1 MTMTVAELMPTPDL
15 LTRMEAV
22 AVELAT
28 IGGREILATL
38 GSLMAVQYKG
48 DDNAI
53 ALMRD
58 PVSEVDGRV
67 EAKIR
72 SHLADYFP
80 DHGIIGEEMAIQS
93 ARDSDFVWA
102 VDPIDG
108 TSNFINGFPLF
119 ASSVGVLYRGVPV
132 VGALWCSTS
141 HLLTPGVYHS
151 GGGAGL
157 QFEGEQVSRMLNPAV
172 RKRLAG
178 DPHGQSGI
186 GPWDGRKT
194 GSAAIEC
201 AFVAAGLLQV
211 ARFATPN
218 IWDVAGGIALARA
231 SGASAFQ
238 DEDGNW
244 EPFASFGDQLAQMAQ
259 WRRPLILGT
268 SEDAARMIDLQ
279 RADAQDR
286 GRRI

>member
-1 MTMTVAELMPTPDL
+1 MTVAEPMPTPDL
-15 LTRMEAV
+15 LARMEAV

-58 PVSEVDGRV
+58 PVSEVDSRV
-67 EAKIR
+67 EAMIR
-72 SHLADYFP
+72 SHLADHFP
-80 DHGIIGEEMAIQS
+80 DHGIIGEEMAVQ
-93 ARDSDFVWA
+93 AGLGSDFVWA

-141 HLLTPGVYHS
+141 HLLTPGVYHC
-151 GGGAGL
+151 GGTAGL
-157 QFEGEQVSRMLNPAV
+157 RFDGEPVSRLPNPAV

-178 DPHGQSGI
+178 DPHGQSGV

-218 IWDVAGGIALARA
+218 IWDVAGGIALAHA
-231 SGASAFQ
+231 SGASVFQ
-238 DEDGNW
+238 KEDGNW
-244 EPFASFGDQLAQMAQ
+244 SPFASFGDQLAQMAQ

-268 SEDAARMIDLQ
+268 PEDAARMTDIQ

-286 GRRI
+286 SRRI

>member
-1 MTMTVAELMPTPDL
+1 MTPAEPMPTPDL
-15 LTRMEAV
+15 LARMEAV

-28 IGGREILATL
+28 IGGREIMATL
-38 GSLMAVQYKG
+38 GSLIAVDYKG

-58 PVSEVDGRV
+58 PVSEVDSRV

-72 SHLADYFP
+72 SHLASYFP
-80 DHGIIGEEMAIQS
+80 DHGIIGEEMAIQP

-132 VGALWCSTS
+132 VGASWCSTS
-141 HLLTPGVYHS
+141 HLLAPGVYHS
-151 GGGAGL
+151 GGAGL
-157 QFEGEQVSRMLNPAV
+157 QFEGEHVSRMPNPAV

-178 DPHGQSGI
+178 DPHGQSRI
-186 GPWDGRKT
+186 GPWDARKT

-231 SGASAFQ
+231 SGALVFQ
-238 DEDGNW
+238 GEDGNW
-244 EPFASFGDQLAQMAQ
+244 APFASFGGQLAQMAQ
-259 WRRPLILGT
+259 WRQPLVLGT
-268 SEDAARMIDLQ
+268 PEDAARMIDLQ
-279 RADAQDR
+279 RADAQDQCR
-286 GRRI
+286 VL

>member
-1 MTMTVAELMPTPDL
+1 MTPAELLPTPDL
-15 LTRMEAV
+15 LARMEAV

-28 IGGREILATL
+28 IGGREIMATL

-48 DDNAI
+48 DDDAI

-67 EAKIR
+67 EAMIR
-72 SHLADYFP
+72 NQLAQHFP
-80 DHGIIGEEMAIQS
+80 DHGIIGEEMAIHPGL
-93 ARDSDFVWA
+93 DNDFVWA

-132 VGALWCSTS
+132 VGALWCSTT
-141 HLLTPGVYHS
+141 HLLTPGVYHCGGS
-151 GGGAGL
+151 GGLRFDGA
-157 QFEGEQVSRMLNPAV
+157 QMSRMPNPAV

-178 DPHGQSGI
+178 DPHGQSDA

-211 ARFATPN
+211 ARFAAPN
-218 IWDVAGGIALARA
+218 IWDVAGGTALARA
-231 SGASAFQ
+231 SGACVFQ
-238 DEDGNW
+238 EEDGNW
-244 EPFASFGDQLAQMAQ
+244 VPFNSFGGQLAQMAR
-259 WRRPLILGT
+259 WRRPLILGKP
-268 SEDAARMIDLQ
+268 EDAVRMTDIQ
-279 RADAQDR
+279 RADAQDQSQQ
-286 GRRI
+286 I

>member
-1 MTMTVAELMPTPDL
+1 MAAAEPVPTPDL
-15 LTRMEAV
+15 LARMEAV
-22 AVELAT
+22 AVELAA

-38 GSLMAVQYKG
+38 GSRLAVQYKG
-48 DDNAI
+48 DDDAI
-53 ALMRD
+53 ALLRD
-58 PVSEVDGRV
+58 PVSEVDSRV
-67 EAKIR
+67 EAMIR
-72 SHLADYFP
+72 RHLADHFP
-80 DHGIIGEEMAIQS
+80 DHGIIGEEMAVQPGLDS
-93 ARDSDFVWA
+93 AFVWA

-132 VGALWCSTS
+132 AGALWCSTS
-141 HLLTPGVYHS
+141 HLLTPGIYHC

-157 QFEGEQVSRMLNPAV
+157 RFEGEQVSCMPNPAV

-178 DPHGQSGI
+178 DPHGQSGA

-231 SGASAFQ
+231 SGSSVFQ
-238 DEDGNW
+238 KDDREW
-244 EPFASFGDQLAQMAQ
+244 TSFVSFGEQLAQMAQ
-259 WRRPLILGT
+259 WRHPLILGT
-268 SEDAARMIDLQ
+268 PEDAAHMIDIQ
-279 RADAQDR
+279 HADDR
-286 GRRI
+286 D

>member
-1 MTMTVAELMPTPDL
+1 MTVAEPMPTPDL
-15 LTRMEAV
+15 LARMEAV

-58 PVSEVDGRV
+58 PVSEVDSRV
-67 EAKIR
+67 EAMIR
-72 SHLADYFP
+72 SHLADHFP
-80 DHGIIGEEMAIQS
+80 DHGIIGEEMAVQ
-93 ARDSDFVWA
+93 AGLGSDFVWA
-102 VDPIDG
+102 IDPIDG

-141 HLLTPGVYHS
+141 HLLTPGVYHC
-151 GGGAGL
+151 GGTAGL
-157 QFEGEQVSRMLNPAV
+157 RFEGEPVSRLPNPAV

-178 DPHGQSGI
+178 DPHGQFGV

-218 IWDVAGGIALARA
+218 IWDVAGGIALAHA
-231 SGASAFQ
+231 SGASVFQ
-238 DEDGNW
+238 KEDGNW
-244 EPFASFGDQLAQMAQ
+244 SPFASFGDQLAQMAQ

-268 SEDAARMIDLQ
+268 PEDAARMTDIQ

-286 GRRI
+286 SRRI

>member
-1 MTMTVAELMPTPDL
+1 MTVAEPMPTPDL
-15 LTRMEAV
+15 LARMEAV

-58 PVSEVDGRV
+58 PVSEVDSRV
-67 EAKIR
+67 EAMIR
-72 SHLADYFP
+72 SHLADHFP
-80 DHGIIGEEMAIQS
+80 DHGIIGEEMAVQ
-93 ARDSDFVWA
+93 AGLGSDFVWA

-141 HLLTPGVYHS
+141 HLLTPGVYHC
-151 GGGAGL
+151 GGTAGL
-157 QFEGEQVSRMLNPAV
+157 RFEGEPVSRLPNPAV

-178 DPHGQSGI
+178 DPHGQSGV

-211 ARFATPN
+211 ARFATSN
-218 IWDVAGGIALARA
+218 IWDVAGGIALAHA
-231 SGASAFQ
+231 SGASVFQ
-238 DEDGNW
+238 KEDGNW
-244 EPFASFGDQLAQMAQ
+244 SPFASFGDQLAQMAQ

-268 SEDAARMIDLQ
+268 PEDAARMTDIQ

-286 GRRI
+286 SRRI

>member
-1 MTMTVAELMPTPDL
+1 
-15 LTRMEAV
+15 
-22 AVELAT
+22 
-28 IGGREILATL
+28 
-38 GSLMAVQYKG
+38 
-48 DDNAI
+48 
-53 ALMRD
+53 MRD
-58 PVSEVDGRV
+58 PVSEVDNRV
-67 EAKIR
+67 EAMIR
-72 SHLADYFP
+72 SHLADHFP
-80 DHGIIGEEMAIQS
+80 DHGIIGEEMAIQPG
-93 ARDSDFVWA
+93 RDSDFVWA

-108 TSNFINGFPLF
+108 TSNFINCFPLF

-157 QFEGEQVSRMLNPAV
+157 RFEGEQVSRMPNPAV

-178 DPHGQSGI
+178 DPDGQSGI

-231 SGASAFQ
+231 SNASVFQ
-238 DEDGNW
+238 EEDGNW
-244 EPFASFGDQLAQMAQ
+244 APFASFGVQLAQMAQ
-259 WRRPLILGT
+259 WRHPLILGT
-268 SEDAARMIDLQ
+268 PEDAARMTDIQ
-279 RADAQDR
+279 RADAQHR

>member
-1 MTMTVAELMPTPDL
+1 MTVAKPMPTPDL
-15 LTRMEAV
+15 LARMEAV

-58 PVSEVDGRV
+58 PVSEVDSRV
-67 EAKIR
+67 EAMIR
-72 SHLADYFP
+72 SHLADHFP
-80 DHGIIGEEMAIQS
+80 DHGIIGEEMAVQ
-93 ARDSDFVWA
+93 AGLGSDFVWA
-102 VDPIDG
+102 IDPIDG

-141 HLLTPGVYHS
+141 HLLTPGVYHC
-151 GGGAGL
+151 GGTAGL
-157 QFEGEQVSRMLNPAV
+157 RFEGEPVSRLPNPAV

-178 DPHGQSGI
+178 DPHGQSGV

-218 IWDVAGGIALARA
+218 IWDVAGGIALAHA
-231 SGASAFQ
+231 SGASVFQ
-238 DEDGNW
+238 KEDGNW
-244 EPFASFGDQLAQMAQ
+244 SPFASFGDQLAQMAQ

-268 SEDAARMIDLQ
+268 PEDAARMTDIQ

-286 GRRI
+286 SRRI

>member
-1 MTMTVAELMPTPDL
+1 M
-15 LTRMEAV
+15 
-22 AVELAT
+22 
-28 IGGREILATL
+28 
-38 GSLMAVQYKG
+38 
-48 DDNAI
+48 
-53 ALMRD
+53 
-58 PVSEVDGRV
+58 
-67 EAKIR
+67 IR
-72 SHLADYFP
+72 SHLADHFP
-80 DHGIIGEEMAIQS
+80 DHGIIGEEMAVQ
-93 ARDSDFVWA
+93 AGLDSNFVWA

-151 GGGAGL
+151 GSGAGL
-157 QFEGEQVSRMLNPAV
+157 RFEGEQVSRMPNPAV

-178 DPHGQSGI
+178 DPHGRSGV

-211 ARFATPN
+211 ARFAMPN

-231 SGASAFQ
+231 SGALAFQ
-238 DEDGNW
+238 EEDGNW
-244 EPFASFGDQLAQMAQ
+244 ASFASFGGQMAQMAQ
-259 WRRPLILGT
+259 WRRPLILGMP
-268 SEDAARMIDLQ
+268 EDAARMIDLQ
-279 RADAQDR
+279 RVDGQDR
-286 GRRI
+286 GRVR

>member
-1 MTMTVAELMPTPDL
+1 MTMPPAELMPTQDL
-15 LTRMEAV
+15 LARMEAV
-22 AVELAT
+22 AVELAM
-28 IGGREILATL
+28 IGGREIMATL
-38 GSLMAVQYKG
+38 GSLMAVEYKG

-53 ALMRD
+53 ASMRD

-67 EAKIR
+67 EAMIR
-72 SHLADYFP
+72 SHLADHFP
-80 DHGIIGEEMAIQS
+80 DHGIIGEEMAI
-93 ARDSDFVWA
+93 RPGPDSDFVWA

-119 ASSVGVLYRGVPV
+119 ASSVGVLYQGVPV

-151 GGGAGL
+151 GGGVGL
-157 QFEGEQVSRMLNPAV
+157 RFEGEQVSRMPNPAV

-178 DPHGQSGI
+178 DPHGQSGV

-218 IWDVAGGIALARA
+218 IWDVAGGIALAHA
-231 SGASAFQ
+231 SGASVLQ
-238 DEDGNW
+238 EENGNW
-244 EPFASFGDQLAQMAQ
+244 APFASFGDQLAQIAQ
-259 WRRPLILGT
+259 WRHPLILGT
-268 SEDAARMIDLQ
+268 PEDAARMIDLQ

-286 GRRI
+286 GRVR

>member
-1 MTMTVAELMPTPDL
+1 MTMTPAEPMPTPDL
-15 LTRMEAV
+15 HARMEAV

-48 DDNAI
+48 DDDAI

-58 PVSEVDGRV
+58 PVSEVDSRV
-67 EAKIR
+67 EAMIR
-72 SHLADYFP
+72 SHLANHFP
-80 DHGIIGEEMAIQS
+80 DHGIIGEEMAIQPGLV
-93 ARDSDFVWA
+93 SDFVWA

-119 ASSVGVLYRGVPV
+119 ASSVGVLYRGVPI

-141 HLLTPGVYHS
+141 HLLAPGVYHG

-157 QFEGEQVSRMLNPAV
+157 RFEGEQVSRMPNPAV

-178 DPHGQSGI
+178 DPHGQSGV

-218 IWDVAGGIALARA
+218 IWDVAGGIALAHA
-231 SGASAFQ
+231 SGASVFQ
-238 DEDGNW
+238 EDDGNW
-244 EPFASFGDQLAQMAQ
+244 EPFASFGVQLTQMAQ
-259 WRRPLILGT
+259 WRHPLILGT
-268 SEDAARMIDLQ
+268 PEDAARMTDIQ

-286 GRRI
+286 SRWI

>member
-1 MTMTVAELMPTPDL
+1 MRSAEPRPTRDL
-15 LTRMEAV
+15 LARMEAV

-48 DDNAI
+48 NDNAI

-58 PVSEVDGRV
+58 PVSEVDSRV
-67 EAKIR
+67 EAMIR
-72 SHLADYFP
+72 SHLADHFP
-80 DHGIIGEEMAIQS
+80 DHGIIGEEMAIQPG
-93 ARDSDFVWA
+93 RNSDFVWA

-157 QFEGEQVSRMLNPAV
+157 RFEGEQVSRMPNPAV

-231 SGASAFQ
+231 SGASVFQ
-238 DEDGNW
+238 EEDGNW
-244 EPFASFGDQLAQMAQ
+244 APFASFGVQLAQMAQ
-259 WRRPLILGT
+259 WRHPLILGT
-268 SEDAARMIDLQ
+268 PEDAARMTDIQ
-279 RADAQDR
+279 R
-286 GRRI
+286 

>member
-1 MTMTVAELMPTPDL
+1 MTTAEPRPTRDL
-15 LTRMEAV
+15 LARMEAV
-22 AVELAT
+22 AVELAA
-28 IGGREILATL
+28 IGGREIMATL

-48 DDNAI
+48 NDNAI

-58 PVSEVDGRV
+58 PVSEVDSRV
-67 EAKIR
+67 EAMIR
-72 SHLADYFP
+72 SHLADHFP
-80 DHGIIGEEMAIQS
+80 DHGIIGEEMAIQPG
-93 ARDSDFVWA
+93 RDSDFVWA

-151 GGGAGL
+151 GGGVGL
-157 QFEGEQVSRMLNPAV
+157 RFEGEQVSRMPNPAV

-231 SGASAFQ
+231 SGASVFQ
-238 DEDGNW
+238 EEDGNW
-244 EPFASFGDQLAQMAQ
+244 VPFASFGVQLTQMAQ
-259 WRRPLILGT
+259 WRHPLILGT
-268 SEDAARMIDLQ
+268 PEDAARMTDIQ
-279 RADAQDR
+279 R
-286 GRRI
+286 

>member
-1 MTMTVAELMPTPDL
+1 MTVAKPMPTPDL
-15 LTRMEAV
+15 LARMEAV

-58 PVSEVDGRV
+58 PVSEVDSRV
-67 EAKIR
+67 EAMIR
-72 SHLADYFP
+72 SHLADHFP
-80 DHGIIGEEMAIQS
+80 DHGIIGEEMAVQ
-93 ARDSDFVWA
+93 AGLGSDFVWA

-141 HLLTPGVYHS
+141 HLLTPGVYHC
-151 GGGAGL
+151 GGTAGL
-157 QFEGEQVSRMLNPAV
+157 RFEGEPVSRLPNPAV

-178 DPHGQSGI
+178 DPHGQSGV

-218 IWDVAGGIALARA
+218 IWDVAGGIALAHA
-231 SGASAFQ
+231 SGASVFQ
-238 DEDGNW
+238 KEDGNW
-244 EPFASFGDQLAQMAQ
+244 SPFASFGDQLAQMAQ

-268 SEDAARMIDLQ
+268 PEDAARMTDIQ

-286 GRRI
+286 SRRI

>member
-1 MTMTVAELMPTPDL
+1 MTSAEPRPTRDL
-15 LTRMEAV
+15 LARMEAV

-48 DDNAI
+48 NDSAI

-58 PVSEVDGRV
+58 PVSEVDSRV
-67 EAKIR
+67 EAMIR

-80 DHGIIGEEMAIQS
+80 DHGIIGEEMAIQPG
-93 ARDSDFVWA
+93 RDSDFVWA

-157 QFEGEQVSRMLNPAV
+157 RFEGEQVSRMPNPAV

-218 IWDVAGGIALARA
+218 IWDVAGGIAVARA
-231 SGASAFQ
+231 SGASVFQ
-238 DEDGNW
+238 EEDGNW
-244 EPFASFGDQLAQMAQ
+244 APFASFGVQLAQMAQ
-259 WRRPLILGT
+259 WRHPLILGT
-268 SEDAARMIDLQ
+268 PEDAARMTDIQ
-279 RADAQDR
+279 R
-286 GRRI
+286 

>member
-1 MTMTVAELMPTPDL
+1 MTVAEPMPTPDL
-15 LTRMEAV
+15 LARMEAV

-58 PVSEVDGRV
+58 PVSEVDSRV
-67 EAKIR
+67 EAMIR
-72 SHLADYFP
+72 SHLADHFP
-80 DHGIIGEEMAIQS
+80 DHGIIGEEMAVQ
-93 ARDSDFVWA
+93 AGLGSDFVWA
-102 VDPIDG
+102 IDPIDG

-141 HLLTPGVYHS
+141 HLLTPGVYHC
-151 GGGAGL
+151 GGTAGL
-157 QFEGEQVSRMLNPAV
+157 RFEGEPVSRLPNPAV

-178 DPHGQSGI
+178 DPHGQSGV

-218 IWDVAGGIALARA
+218 IWDVAGGIALAHA
-231 SGASAFQ
+231 SGASVFQ
-238 DEDGNW
+238 KEDRNW
-244 EPFASFGDQLAQMAQ
+244 SPFASFGDQLAQMAQ

-268 SEDAARMIDLQ
+268 PEDAARMTDIQ
-279 RADAQDR
+279 RADAHDR
-286 GRRI
+286 SRRI

>member
-1 MTMTVAELMPTPDL
+1 MTVAEPMPTPDL
-15 LTRMEAV
+15 LARMEAV

-28 IGGREILATL
+28 IGGREILAAL

-58 PVSEVDGRV
+58 PVSEVDSRV
-67 EAKIR
+67 EAIIR
-72 SHLADYFP
+72 SHLADHFP
-80 DHGIIGEEMAIQS
+80 EHGIIGEEMAVQ
-93 ARDSDFVWA
+93 AGLGSDFVWA

-151 GGGAGL
+151 GGAEGL
-157 QFEGEQVSRMLNPAV
+157 RFEGEQVSRMPNPAV

-218 IWDVAGGIALARA
+218 IWDVAGGIALAHA
-231 SGASAFQ
+231 SGASVFQ
-238 DEDGNW
+238 KEDGNW
-244 EPFASFGDQLAQMAQ
+244 SPFASFGEQVAQMEQ

-268 SEDAARMIDLQ
+268 PEDAARMTDIQ
-279 RADAQDR
+279 RVDAQDR
-286 GRRI
+286 SGRI

>member
-1 MTMTVAELMPTPDL
+1 
-15 LTRMEAV
+15 MEAV

-58 PVSEVDGRV
+58 PVSEVDSRV
-67 EAKIR
+67 EAMIR
-72 SHLADYFP
+72 SHLADHFP
-80 DHGIIGEEMAIQS
+80 DHGIIGEEMAVQ
-93 ARDSDFVWA
+93 AGLGSDFVWA

-141 HLLTPGVYHS
+141 HLLTPGVYHC
-151 GGGAGL
+151 GGTAGL
-157 QFEGEQVSRMLNPAV
+157 RFEGEPVSRLPNPAV

-178 DPHGQSGI
+178 DPHGQSGV

-218 IWDVAGGIALARA
+218 IWDVAGGIALAHA
-231 SGASAFQ
+231 SGASVFQ
-238 DEDGNW
+238 KEDGNW
-244 EPFASFGDQLAQMAQ
+244 SPFASFGDQLAQMAQ

-268 SEDAARMIDLQ
+268 PEDAARMTDIQ

-286 GRRI
+286 SRRI

>member
-1 MTMTVAELMPTPDL
+1 MTSAEPRPTRDL
-15 LTRMEAV
+15 LARMEAV

-28 IGGREILATL
+28 ISGREILATL

-48 DDNAI
+48 NDSAI

-58 PVSEVDGRV
+58 PVSEVDSRV
-67 EAKIR
+67 EAMIR

-80 DHGIIGEEMAIQS
+80 DHGIIGEEMAIQPG
-93 ARDSDFVWA
+93 RDSDFVWA

-157 QFEGEQVSRMLNPAV
+157 RFEGEQVSRMPNPAV

-231 SGASAFQ
+231 SGASVFQ
-238 DEDGNW
+238 EEDRNW
-244 EPFASFGDQLAQMAQ
+244 APFASFGVQLAQMAQ
-259 WRRPLILGT
+259 WRHPLILGT
-268 SEDAARMIDLQ
+268 PEDAARMTDIQ
-279 RADAQDR
+279 R
-286 GRRI
+286 

>member
-1 MTMTVAELMPTPDL
+1 MTMTVAEPMPTPDL
-15 LTRMEAV
+15 LARMEAV

-58 PVSEVDGRV
+58 PVSEVDSRV
-67 EAKIR
+67 EAMIR
-72 SHLADYFP
+72 SHLADHFP
-80 DHGIIGEEMAIQS
+80 DHGIIGEEMAVQ
-93 ARDSDFVWA
+93 AGLGSDFVWA

-141 HLLTPGVYHS
+141 HLLTPGVYHC
-151 GGGAGL
+151 GGTAGL
-157 QFEGEQVSRMLNPAV
+157 RFEGEPVSRLPNPAV

-178 DPHGQSGI
+178 DPHGQSGV

-218 IWDVAGGIALARA
+218 IWDVAGGIALAHA
-231 SGASAFQ
+231 SGASVFQ
-238 DEDGNW
+238 KEDGNW
-244 EPFASFGDQLAQMAQ
+244 SPFASFGDQLAQMAQ

-268 SEDAARMIDLQ
+268 PEDAARMTDIQ

-286 GRRI
+286 SRRI

>member
-1 MTMTVAELMPTPDL
+1 MGSAEPTPAPDQL
-15 LTRMEAV
+15 ARIEAV
-22 AVELAT
+22 AVELAA
-28 IGGREILATL
+28 IGGREIMATL
-38 GSLMAVQYKG
+38 GSLLAVRYKG
-48 DDNAI
+48 DDDAF
-53 ALMRD
+53 ASLRD
-58 PVSEVDGRV
+58 PVSEVDSRV
-67 EAKIR
+67 EAMIR
-72 SHLADYFP
+72 SQLADHFP
-80 DHGIIGEEMAIQS
+80 GHGIIGEEMAVQPGL
-93 ARDSDFVWA
+93 DSDFVWA

-119 ASSVGVLYRGVPV
+119 ASSIGVMYRGVPV

-141 HLLTPGVYHS
+141 HLLTPGVYHC
-151 GGGAGL
+151 GGAAGL
-157 QFEGEQVSRMLNPAV
+157 RFNGERVSRLLNPAV

-178 DPHGQSGI
+178 DPHGQSGV

-231 SGASAFQ
+231 SGACIFQ
-238 DEDGNW
+238 EDDGVW
-244 EPFASFGDQLAQMAQ
+244 APFSSFGDQLTQLAQ

-268 SEDAARMIDLQ
+268 AEDATRMSQIQ
-279 RADAQDR
+279 RANSQYLSR
-286 GRRI
+286 GI